1 MKFYIYTLGCKVNS
15 YESRIMTEDLINAGY
30 VEEKDN
36 NIPADIYIINTC
48 SVTNTA
54 DSKSLKLIRQ
64 AIKKN
69 KDAIIVVCGC
79 LAQVKP
85 ETVNIE
91 GVDIVIGN
99 KNKSKVSEYI
109 NEYVKNKNKKTDI
122 YDISNVEF
130 ETMQLN
136 NFDKTRAFIKIQDG
150 CNNFCAYCIIP
161 YTRGSVRSKPRE
173 DILNEIDHLTLNGH
187 KEIVLTGIHT
197 GNYGSE
203 FDNYD
208 FADLLNEIVKIKKL
222 SRIRISSIEITELN
236 DRVLE
241 IIKNNNVL
249 VDHLHIPLQS
259 GSDEILK
266 LMNRKYDTKYF
277 IEKINNYLDNN
288 NYYEALI
295 ELLFYG
301 VLENKQPIF
310 DEVIININEY
320 ELKEY
325 LKINLYEGIS
335 YINSLKILA
344 QKDNMY
350 ANAQLGSLEYSGL
363 ISGKIDY
370 EKCYEYYMKAALKG
384 HSKAAWMI
392 GNLIFSNKVKEKNV
406 DIMLKFLN
414 KAVDLG
420 SIAALNT
427 LGRYYLNIDDVTALK
442 YFKKAAEYGYAY
454 AYNNLGMYYEKNND
468 LKLAKNYYKLSADLL
483 NSWALNKMGEICIN
497 ESNYKDALFYF
508 NKAINCPISE
518 RSYYAYYNLAKIYK
532 NGNKKLNI
540 SKNEKLYNKYINIFQ
555 NKKES

>member
-79 LAQVKP
+79 LAQAKP

-130 ETMQLN
+130 ETMKLN

-277 IEKINNYLDNN
+277 IEKINKIRKIRPDISITTDVIVGFPNETDKNFNETIETIKKVDFSKLHVFPYSKREGTKAATMEGQIKEDVKKQRVM
-288 NYYEALI
+288 
-295 ELLFYG
+295 ELLKLSKE
-301 VLENKQPIF
+301 LENKYMNKFIGKTLTFIP
-310 DEVIININEY
+310 EV
-320 ELKEY
+320 
-325 LKINLYEGIS
+325 
-335 YINSLKILA
+335 
-344 QKDNMY
+344 
-350 ANAQLGSLEYSGL
+350 
-363 ISGKIDY
+363 
-370 EKCYEYYMKAALKG
+370 
-384 HSKAAWMI
+384 
-392 GNLIFSNKVKEKNV
+392 
-406 DIMLKFLN
+406 
-414 KAVDLG
+414 
-420 SIAALNT
+420 
-427 LGRYYLNIDDVTALK
+427 
-442 YFKKAAEYGYAY
+442 
-454 AYNNLGMYYEKNND
+454 
-468 LKLAKNYYKLSADLL
+468 
-483 NSWALNKMGEICIN
+483 
-497 ESNYKDALFYF
+497 YKDGYL
-508 NKAINCPISE
+508 IGHT
-518 RSYYAYYNLAKIYK
+518 
-532 NGNKKLNI
+532 GNYLLIKLNGCEELLHKEVSVKLMENQYPYII
-540 SKNEKLYNKYINIFQ
+540 SSAI
-555 NKKES
+555 

>member
-36 NIPADIYIINTC
+36 SIPADIYIINTC

-79 LAQVKP
+79 LAQAKP

-130 ETMQLN
+130 ETMKLN

-241 IIKNNNVL
+241 IIKDNNVL

-277 IEKINNYLDNN
+277 IEKINKIRKIRPDISITTDVIVGFPNETDKNFNETIETIKKVDFSKLHVFPYSKR
-288 NYYEALI
+288 EGTKAATMEGQVKEEI
-295 ELLFYG
+295 KKQRVMELLKLSKE
-301 VLENKQPIF
+301 LENKYMNKFIGKTLTFIP
-310 DEVIININEY
+310 EVY
-320 ELKEY
+320 KDGY
-325 LKINLYEGIS
+325 LIGHTGNYL
-335 YINSLKILA
+335 
-344 QKDNMY
+344 
-350 ANAQLGSLEYSGL
+350 L
-363 ISGKIDY
+363 IK
-370 EKCYEYYMKAALKG
+370 LKG
-384 HSKAAWMI
+384 CEELLHKEVS
-392 GNLIFSNKVKEKNV
+392 VKLMENQYPY
-406 DIMLKFLN
+406 II
-414 KAVDLG
+414 
-420 SIAALNT
+420 S
-427 LGRYYLNIDDVTALK
+427 
-442 YFKKAAEYGYAY
+442 
-454 AYNNLGMYYEKNND
+454 
-468 LKLAKNYYKLSADLL
+468 SA
-483 NSWALNKMGEICIN
+483 I
-497 ESNYKDALFYF
+497 
-508 NKAINCPISE
+508 
-518 RSYYAYYNLAKIYK
+518 
-532 NGNKKLNI
+532 
-540 SKNEKLYNKYINIFQ
+540 
-555 NKKES
+555 

>member
-79 LAQVKP
+79 LAQAKP

-130 ETMQLN
+130 ETMKLN

-277 IEKINNYLDNN
+277 IEKINKIRKIRPDISITTDVIVGFPNETDKNFN
-288 NYYEALI
+288 ETI
-295 ELLFYG
+295 ETIKKVDFSKLHVFPYS
-301 VLENKQPIF
+301 KR
-310 DEVIININEY
+310 
-320 ELKEY
+320 
-325 LKINLYEGIS
+325 EGT
-335 YINSLKILA
+335 
-344 QKDNMY
+344 
-350 ANAQLGSLEYSGL
+350 
-363 ISGKIDY
+363 
-370 EKCYEYYMKAALKG
+370 KAATMEGQIKEDV
-384 HSKAAWMI
+384 K
-392 GNLIFSNKVKEKNV
+392 NKELWN
-406 DIMLKFLN
+406 F
-414 KAVDLG
+414 
-420 SIAALNT
+420 
-427 LGRYYLNIDDVTALK
+427 
-442 YFKKAAEYGYAY
+442 
-454 AYNNLGMYYEKNND
+454 
-468 LKLAKNYYKLSADLL
+468 
-483 NSWALNKMGEICIN
+483 
-497 ESNYKDALFYF
+497 
-508 NKAINCPISE
+508 
-518 RSYYAYYNLAKIYK
+518 
-532 NGNKKLNI
+532 
-540 SKNEKLYNKYINIFQ
+540 
-555 NKKES
+555 

>member
-79 LAQVKP
+79 LAQAKP

-91 GVDIVIGN
+91 GVDIVSGN

-130 ETMQLN
+130 ETMKLN

-277 IEKINNYLDNN
+277 IEKINKIRKIRPDISITTDVIVGFPNETDKNFNETIETIKKVDFSKLHVFPYSKR
-288 NYYEALI
+288 EGTKAATMEGQVKEEVKKQRVM
-295 ELLFYG
+295 ELLKLSKE
-301 VLENKQPIF
+301 LENKYMNKIIGKTLTFIP
-310 DEVIININEY
+310 EVY
-320 ELKEY
+320 KDGY
-325 LKINLYEGIS
+325 LIGHTGNYL
-335 YINSLKILA
+335 
-344 QKDNMY
+344 
-350 ANAQLGSLEYSGL
+350 L
-363 ISGKIDY
+363 IK
-370 EKCYEYYMKAALKG
+370 LKG
-384 HSKAAWMI
+384 CEELLHKEVS
-392 GNLIFSNKVKEKNV
+392 VKLMENQYPY
-406 DIMLKFLN
+406 II
-414 KAVDLG
+414 
-420 SIAALNT
+420 S
-427 LGRYYLNIDDVTALK
+427 
-442 YFKKAAEYGYAY
+442 
-454 AYNNLGMYYEKNND
+454 
-468 LKLAKNYYKLSADLL
+468 SA
-483 NSWALNKMGEICIN
+483 I
-497 ESNYKDALFYF
+497 
-508 NKAINCPISE
+508 
-518 RSYYAYYNLAKIYK
+518 
-532 NGNKKLNI
+532 
-540 SKNEKLYNKYINIFQ
+540 
-555 NKKES
+555 

>member
-69 KDAIIVVCGC
+69 KDTIIVVCGC
-79 LAQVKP
+79 LAQAKP
-85 ETVNIE
+85 ETVNID

-130 ETMQLN
+130 ETMKLN

-277 IEKINNYLDNN
+277 IEKINKIRKIRPDISITTDVIVGFPNETDKNFNETIETIKKVDFSKLHVFPYSKR
-288 NYYEALI
+288 EGTKAATMEGQVKEEVKKQRVM
-295 ELLFYG
+295 ELLKLSKE
-301 VLENKQPIF
+301 LENKYMNKFIGKTLTFIP
-310 DEVIININEY
+310 EVY
-320 ELKEY
+320 KDGY
-325 LKINLYEGIS
+325 LIGHTGNYL
-335 YINSLKILA
+335 
-344 QKDNMY
+344 
-350 ANAQLGSLEYSGL
+350 L
-363 ISGKIDY
+363 IK
-370 EKCYEYYMKAALKG
+370 LKG
-384 HSKAAWMI
+384 CEELLHKEVS
-392 GNLIFSNKVKEKNV
+392 VKLMENQYPY
-406 DIMLKFLN
+406 II
-414 KAVDLG
+414 
-420 SIAALNT
+420 S
-427 LGRYYLNIDDVTALK
+427 
-442 YFKKAAEYGYAY
+442 
-454 AYNNLGMYYEKNND
+454 
-468 LKLAKNYYKLSADLL
+468 SA
-483 NSWALNKMGEICIN
+483 I
-497 ESNYKDALFYF
+497 
-508 NKAINCPISE
+508 
-518 RSYYAYYNLAKIYK
+518 
-532 NGNKKLNI
+532 
-540 SKNEKLYNKYINIFQ
+540 
-555 NKKES
+555 

>member
-79 LAQVKP
+79 LAQAKP

-130 ETMQLN
+130 ETMKLN

-161 YTRGSVRSKPRE
+161 YIRGSVRSKPRE

-277 IEKINNYLDNN
+277 IEKINKIRKIRPDISITTDVIVGFPNETDKNFNETIETIKKVDFSKLHVFPYSKR
-288 NYYEALI
+288 EGTKAATMEGQI
-295 ELLFYG
+295 KEEVKKQRVMELLKLSKE
-301 VLENKQPIF
+301 LENKYMNKFIGKTLTFIP
-310 DEVIININEY
+310 EVY
-320 ELKEY
+320 KDGY
-325 LKINLYEGIS
+325 LIGHTGNYL
-335 YINSLKILA
+335 
-344 QKDNMY
+344 
-350 ANAQLGSLEYSGL
+350 L
-363 ISGKIDY
+363 IK
-370 EKCYEYYMKAALKG
+370 LKG
-384 HSKAAWMI
+384 CEELLHKEVS
-392 GNLIFSNKVKEKNV
+392 VKLMENQYPY
-406 DIMLKFLN
+406 II
-414 KAVDLG
+414 
-420 SIAALNT
+420 S
-427 LGRYYLNIDDVTALK
+427 
-442 YFKKAAEYGYAY
+442 
-454 AYNNLGMYYEKNND
+454 
-468 LKLAKNYYKLSADLL
+468 SA
-483 NSWALNKMGEICIN
+483 I
-497 ESNYKDALFYF
+497 
-508 NKAINCPISE
+508 
-518 RSYYAYYNLAKIYK
+518 
-532 NGNKKLNI
+532 
-540 SKNEKLYNKYINIFQ
+540 
-555 NKKES
+555 

>member
-79 LAQVKP
+79 LAQAKP

-130 ETMQLN
+130 ETMKLN

-249 VDHLHIPLQS
+249 VNHLHIPLQS

-277 IEKINNYLDNN
+277 IEKINKIRKIRPDISITTDVIVGFPNETDKNFNETIETIKKVDFSKLHVFPYSKR
-288 NYYEALI
+288 EGTKAATMEGQI
-295 ELLFYG
+295 KEEVKKQRVMELLKLSKE
-301 VLENKQPIF
+301 LENKYMNKFIGKTLTFIP
-310 DEVIININEY
+310 EVY
-320 ELKEY
+320 KDGY
-325 LKINLYEGIS
+325 LIGHTGNYL
-335 YINSLKILA
+335 
-344 QKDNMY
+344 
-350 ANAQLGSLEYSGL
+350 L
-363 ISGKIDY
+363 IK
-370 EKCYEYYMKAALKG
+370 LKG
-384 HSKAAWMI
+384 CEELLHKEVS
-392 GNLIFSNKVKEKNV
+392 VKLMENQYPY
-406 DIMLKFLN
+406 II
-414 KAVDLG
+414 
-420 SIAALNT
+420 S
-427 LGRYYLNIDDVTALK
+427 
-442 YFKKAAEYGYAY
+442 
-454 AYNNLGMYYEKNND
+454 
-468 LKLAKNYYKLSADLL
+468 SA
-483 NSWALNKMGEICIN
+483 I
-497 ESNYKDALFYF
+497 
-508 NKAINCPISE
+508 
-518 RSYYAYYNLAKIYK
+518 
-532 NGNKKLNI
+532 
-540 SKNEKLYNKYINIFQ
+540 
-555 NKKES
+555 

>member
-130 ETMQLN
+130 ETMKLN

-197 GNYGSE
+197 VNYGSE

-277 IEKINNYLDNN
+277 IEKINKIRKIRPDISITTDVIVGFPNETDKNFNETIETIKKVDFSKLHVFPYSKR
-288 NYYEALI
+288 EGTKAATMEGQI
-295 ELLFYG
+295 KEEVKKQRVMELLKLSKE
-301 VLENKQPIF
+301 LENKYMNKFIGKTLTFIP
-310 DEVIININEY
+310 EVY
-320 ELKEY
+320 KDGY
-325 LKINLYEGIS
+325 LIGHTGNYL
-335 YINSLKILA
+335 
-344 QKDNMY
+344 
-350 ANAQLGSLEYSGL
+350 L
-363 ISGKIDY
+363 IK
-370 EKCYEYYMKAALKG
+370 LKG
-384 HSKAAWMI
+384 CEELLHKEVS
-392 GNLIFSNKVKEKNV
+392 VKLMENQYPY
-406 DIMLKFLN
+406 II
-414 KAVDLG
+414 
-420 SIAALNT
+420 S
-427 LGRYYLNIDDVTALK
+427 
-442 YFKKAAEYGYAY
+442 
-454 AYNNLGMYYEKNND
+454 
-468 LKLAKNYYKLSADLL
+468 SA
-483 NSWALNKMGEICIN
+483 I
-497 ESNYKDALFYF
+497 
-508 NKAINCPISE
+508 
-518 RSYYAYYNLAKIYK
+518 
-532 NGNKKLNI
+532 
-540 SKNEKLYNKYINIFQ
+540 
-555 NKKES
+555 

>member
-1 MKFYIYTLGCKVNS
+1 
-15 YESRIMTEDLINAGY
+15 MTEDLINAGY

-79 LAQVKP
+79 LAQAKP
-85 ETVNIE
+85 ETVNI
-91 GVDIVIGN
+91 D
-99 KNKSKVSEYI
+99 
-109 NEYVKNKNKKTDI
+109 
-122 YDISNVEF
+122 DISNVEF
-130 ETMQLN
+130 ETMKLN

-277 IEKINNYLDNN
+277 IEKINKIRKIRPDISITTDVIVGFPNETDKNFNETMETIKKVDFSKLHVFPYSKR
-288 NYYEALI
+288 EGTKAATMEGQI
-295 ELLFYG
+295 KEEVKKQRVMELLKLSKE
-301 VLENKQPIF
+301 LENKYMNKFIGKTLTFIP
-310 DEVIININEY
+310 EVY
-320 ELKEY
+320 KDGY
-325 LKINLYEGIS
+325 LIGHTGNYL
-335 YINSLKILA
+335 
-344 QKDNMY
+344 
-350 ANAQLGSLEYSGL
+350 L
-363 ISGKIDY
+363 IK
-370 EKCYEYYMKAALKG
+370 LKG
-384 HSKAAWMI
+384 CEELLHKEVS
-392 GNLIFSNKVKEKNV
+392 VKLMENQYPY
-406 DIMLKFLN
+406 II
-414 KAVDLG
+414 
-420 SIAALNT
+420 S
-427 LGRYYLNIDDVTALK
+427 
-442 YFKKAAEYGYAY
+442 
-454 AYNNLGMYYEKNND
+454 
-468 LKLAKNYYKLSADLL
+468 SA
-483 NSWALNKMGEICIN
+483 I
-497 ESNYKDALFYF
+497 
-508 NKAINCPISE
+508 
-518 RSYYAYYNLAKIYK
+518 
-532 NGNKKLNI
+532 
-540 SKNEKLYNKYINIFQ
+540 
-555 NKKES
+555 

>member
-130 ETMQLN
+130 ETMKLN

-277 IEKINNYLDNN
+277 IEKINKIRKIRPDISITTDVIVGFPNETDKNFNETIETIKKVDFSKLHVFPYSKREGTKAATMEGQIKEDVKKQRVM
-288 NYYEALI
+288 
-295 ELLFYG
+295 ELLKLSKE
-301 VLENKQPIF
+301 LENKYMNKFIGKTLTFIP
-310 DEVIININEY
+310 EVY
-320 ELKEY
+320 KDGY
-325 LKINLYEGIS
+325 LIGHTGNYL
-335 YINSLKILA
+335 
-344 QKDNMY
+344 
-350 ANAQLGSLEYSGL
+350 L
-363 ISGKIDY
+363 IK
-370 EKCYEYYMKAALKG
+370 LKG
-384 HSKAAWMI
+384 CEELLHKEVS
-392 GNLIFSNKVKEKNV
+392 VKLMENQYPY
-406 DIMLKFLN
+406 II
-414 KAVDLG
+414 
-420 SIAALNT
+420 S
-427 LGRYYLNIDDVTALK
+427 
-442 YFKKAAEYGYAY
+442 
-454 AYNNLGMYYEKNND
+454 
-468 LKLAKNYYKLSADLL
+468 SA
-483 NSWALNKMGEICIN
+483 I
-497 ESNYKDALFYF
+497 
-508 NKAINCPISE
+508 
-518 RSYYAYYNLAKIYK
+518 
-532 NGNKKLNI
+532 
-540 SKNEKLYNKYINIFQ
+540 
-555 NKKES
+555 

>member
-79 LAQVKP
+79 LAQAKP
-85 ETVNIE
+85 ETVNID

-130 ETMQLN
+130 ETMKLN

-161 YTRGSVRSKPRE
+161 YTRGSVRSKQRE

-277 IEKINNYLDNN
+277 IEKINKIRKIRPDISITTDVIVGFPNETDKNFNETIETIKKVDFSKLHVFPYSKR
-288 NYYEALI
+288 EGTKAATMEGQVKEEVKKQRVM
-295 ELLFYG
+295 ELLKLSKE
-301 VLENKQPIF
+301 LENKYMNKFIGKTLTFIP
-310 DEVIININEY
+310 EVY
-320 ELKEY
+320 KDGY
-325 LKINLYEGIS
+325 LIGHTGNYL
-335 YINSLKILA
+335 
-344 QKDNMY
+344 
-350 ANAQLGSLEYSGL
+350 L
-363 ISGKIDY
+363 IK
-370 EKCYEYYMKAALKG
+370 LKG
-384 HSKAAWMI
+384 CEELLHKEVS
-392 GNLIFSNKVKEKNV
+392 VKLMENQYPY
-406 DIMLKFLN
+406 II
-414 KAVDLG
+414 
-420 SIAALNT
+420 S
-427 LGRYYLNIDDVTALK
+427 
-442 YFKKAAEYGYAY
+442 
-454 AYNNLGMYYEKNND
+454 
-468 LKLAKNYYKLSADLL
+468 SA
-483 NSWALNKMGEICIN
+483 I
-497 ESNYKDALFYF
+497 
-508 NKAINCPISE
+508 
-518 RSYYAYYNLAKIYK
+518 
-532 NGNKKLNI
+532 
-540 SKNEKLYNKYINIFQ
+540 
-555 NKKES
+555 

>member
-79 LAQVKP
+79 LAQAKP

-130 ETMQLN
+130 ETMKLN

-241 IIKNNNVL
+241 IIKDNNVL

-277 IEKINNYLDNN
+277 IEKINKIRKIRPDISITTDVIVGFPNETDKNFNETIETIKKVDFSKLHVFPYSKR
-288 NYYEALI
+288 EGTKAATMEGQVKEEI
-295 ELLFYG
+295 KKQRVMELLKLSKE
-301 VLENKQPIF
+301 LENKYMNKFIGKTLTFIP
-310 DEVIININEY
+310 EVY
-320 ELKEY
+320 KDGY
-325 LKINLYEGIS
+325 LIGHTGNYL
-335 YINSLKILA
+335 
-344 QKDNMY
+344 
-350 ANAQLGSLEYSGL
+350 L
-363 ISGKIDY
+363 IK
-370 EKCYEYYMKAALKG
+370 LKG
-384 HSKAAWMI
+384 CEELLHKEVS
-392 GNLIFSNKVKEKNV
+392 VKLMENQYPY
-406 DIMLKFLN
+406 II
-414 KAVDLG
+414 
-420 SIAALNT
+420 S
-427 LGRYYLNIDDVTALK
+427 
-442 YFKKAAEYGYAY
+442 
-454 AYNNLGMYYEKNND
+454 
-468 LKLAKNYYKLSADLL
+468 SA
-483 NSWALNKMGEICIN
+483 I
-497 ESNYKDALFYF
+497 
-508 NKAINCPISE
+508 
-518 RSYYAYYNLAKIYK
+518 
-532 NGNKKLNI
+532 
-540 SKNEKLYNKYINIFQ
+540 
-555 NKKES
+555 

>member
-36 NIPADIYIINTC
+36 SIPADIYIINTC

-79 LAQVKP
+79 LAQAKP

-130 ETMQLN
+130 ETMKLN

-241 IIKNNNVL
+241 IIKDNNVL

-277 IEKINNYLDNN
+277 IEKINKIRKIRPDISITTDVIVGFPNETDKNFNETIETIKKVDFSKLHVFPYSKR
-288 NYYEALI
+288 EGTKAATMEGQVKEEI
-295 ELLFYG
+295 KKQRVMELL
-301 VLENKQPIF
+301 
-310 DEVIININEY
+310 
-320 ELKEY
+320 
-325 LKINLYEGIS
+325 
-335 YINSLKILA
+335 
-344 QKDNMY
+344 
-350 ANAQLGSLEYSGL
+350 
-363 ISGKIDY
+363 
-370 EKCYEYYMKAALKG
+370 
-384 HSKAAWMI
+384 
-392 GNLIFSNKVKEKNV
+392 
-406 DIMLKFLN
+406 
-414 KAVDLG
+414 
-420 SIAALNT
+420 
-427 LGRYYLNIDDVTALK
+427 
-442 YFKKAAEYGYAY
+442 
-454 AYNNLGMYYEKNND
+454 
-468 LKLAKNYYKLSADLL
+468 KLSKEL
-483 NSWALNKMGEICIN
+483 E
-497 ESNYKDALFYF
+497 
-508 NKAINCPISE
+508 
-518 RSYYAYYNLAKIYK
+518 
-532 NGNKKLNI
+532 
-540 SKNEKLYNKYINIFQ
+540 NKYINKFIGKTLTFIPEVYKDGYLIGHTG
-555 NKKES
+555 NYLLIKLKGCEELLHKEVSVKLMENQYPYIISSAI

>member
-1 MKFYIYTLGCKVNS
+1 
-15 YESRIMTEDLINAGY
+15 MTEDLINAGY

-79 LAQVKP
+79 LAQAKP

-130 ETMQLN
+130 ETMKLN

-277 IEKINNYLDNN
+277 IEKINKIRKIRPDISITTDVIVGFPNETDKNFNETIETIKKVDFSKLHVFPYSKR
-288 NYYEALI
+288 EGTKAATMEGQVKEEVKKQRVM
-295 ELLFYG
+295 ELLKLSKE
-301 VLENKQPIF
+301 LENKYMNKFIGKTLTFIP
-310 DEVIININEY
+310 EVY
-320 ELKEY
+320 KDGY
-325 LKINLYEGIS
+325 LIGHTGNYL
-335 YINSLKILA
+335 
-344 QKDNMY
+344 
-350 ANAQLGSLEYSGL
+350 L
-363 ISGKIDY
+363 IK
-370 EKCYEYYMKAALKG
+370 LKG
-384 HSKAAWMI
+384 CEELLHKEVS
-392 GNLIFSNKVKEKNV
+392 VKLMENQYPY
-406 DIMLKFLN
+406 II
-414 KAVDLG
+414 
-420 SIAALNT
+420 S
-427 LGRYYLNIDDVTALK
+427 
-442 YFKKAAEYGYAY
+442 
-454 AYNNLGMYYEKNND
+454 
-468 LKLAKNYYKLSADLL
+468 SA
-483 NSWALNKMGEICIN
+483 I
-497 ESNYKDALFYF
+497 
-508 NKAINCPISE
+508 
-518 RSYYAYYNLAKIYK
+518 
-532 NGNKKLNI
+532 
-540 SKNEKLYNKYINIFQ
+540 
-555 NKKES
+555 

>member
-130 ETMQLN
+130 ETMKLN

-249 VDHLHIPLQS
+249 VDHLHMPLQS

-277 IEKINNYLDNN
+277 IEKINKIRKIRPDISITTDVIVGFPNETDKNFNETIETIKKVDFSKLHVFPYSKR
-288 NYYEALI
+288 EGTKAATMEGQI
-295 ELLFYG
+295 KEEVKKQRVMELLKLSKE
-301 VLENKQPIF
+301 LENKYMNKFIGKTLTFIP
-310 DEVIININEY
+310 EVY
-320 ELKEY
+320 KDGY
-325 LKINLYEGIS
+325 LIGHTGNYL
-335 YINSLKILA
+335 
-344 QKDNMY
+344 
-350 ANAQLGSLEYSGL
+350 L
-363 ISGKIDY
+363 IK
-370 EKCYEYYMKAALKG
+370 LKG
-384 HSKAAWMI
+384 CEELLHKEVS
-392 GNLIFSNKVKEKNV
+392 VKLMENQYPY
-406 DIMLKFLN
+406 II
-414 KAVDLG
+414 
-420 SIAALNT
+420 S
-427 LGRYYLNIDDVTALK
+427 
-442 YFKKAAEYGYAY
+442 
-454 AYNNLGMYYEKNND
+454 
-468 LKLAKNYYKLSADLL
+468 SA
-483 NSWALNKMGEICIN
+483 I
-497 ESNYKDALFYF
+497 
-508 NKAINCPISE
+508 
-518 RSYYAYYNLAKIYK
+518 
-532 NGNKKLNI
+532 
-540 SKNEKLYNKYINIFQ
+540 
-555 NKKES
+555 

>member
-79 LAQVKP
+79 LAQAKP

-130 ETMQLN
+130 ETMKLN

-277 IEKINNYLDNN
+277 IEKINKIRKIRPDISITTDVIVGFPNETDKNFNETIETIKKVDFSKLHVFPYSKREGTKAATMEGQIKEDVKKQRVM
-288 NYYEALI
+288 
-295 ELLFYG
+295 ELLKLSKE
-301 VLENKQPIF
+301 LENKYMNKFIGKTLTFIP
-310 DEVIININEY
+310 EVY
-320 ELKEY
+320 KDGY
-325 LKINLYEGIS
+325 LIGHTGNYL
-335 YINSLKILA
+335 
-344 QKDNMY
+344 
-350 ANAQLGSLEYSGL
+350 L
-363 ISGKIDY
+363 IK
-370 EKCYEYYMKAALKG
+370 LKG
-384 HSKAAWMI
+384 CEELLHKEVS
-392 GNLIFSNKVKEKNV
+392 VKLMENQYPY
-406 DIMLKFLN
+406 II
-414 KAVDLG
+414 
-420 SIAALNT
+420 S
-427 LGRYYLNIDDVTALK
+427 
-442 YFKKAAEYGYAY
+442 
-454 AYNNLGMYYEKNND
+454 
-468 LKLAKNYYKLSADLL
+468 SA
-483 NSWALNKMGEICIN
+483 I
-497 ESNYKDALFYF
+497 
-508 NKAINCPISE
+508 
-518 RSYYAYYNLAKIYK
+518 
-532 NGNKKLNI
+532 
-540 SKNEKLYNKYINIFQ
+540 
-555 NKKES
+555 

>member
-130 ETMQLN
+130 ETMKLN

-277 IEKINNYLDNN
+277 IEKINKIRKIRPDISITTDVIVGFPNETDKNFNETIETIKKVDFSKLHVFPYSKR
-288 NYYEALI
+288 EGTKAATMEGQI
-295 ELLFYG
+295 KEEVKKQRVMELLKLSKE
-301 VLENKQPIF
+301 LENKYMNKFIGKTLTFIP
-310 DEVIININEY
+310 EVY
-320 ELKEY
+320 KDGY
-325 LKINLYEGIS
+325 LIGHTGNYL
-335 YINSLKILA
+335 
-344 QKDNMY
+344 
-350 ANAQLGSLEYSGL
+350 L
-363 ISGKIDY
+363 IK
-370 EKCYEYYMKAALKG
+370 LKG
-384 HSKAAWMI
+384 CEELLHKEVS
-392 GNLIFSNKVKEKNV
+392 VKLLENQYPY
-406 DIMLKFLN
+406 II
-414 KAVDLG
+414 
-420 SIAALNT
+420 S
-427 LGRYYLNIDDVTALK
+427 
-442 YFKKAAEYGYAY
+442 
-454 AYNNLGMYYEKNND
+454 
-468 LKLAKNYYKLSADLL
+468 SA
-483 NSWALNKMGEICIN
+483 I
-497 ESNYKDALFYF
+497 
-508 NKAINCPISE
+508 
-518 RSYYAYYNLAKIYK
+518 
-532 NGNKKLNI
+532 
-540 SKNEKLYNKYINIFQ
+540 
-555 NKKES
+555 

>member
-79 LAQVKP
+79 LAQAKP

-130 ETMQLN
+130 ETMKLN

-277 IEKINNYLDNN
+277 IEKINKIRKIRPDISITTDVIVGFPNETDKNFNETIETIKKVDFSKLHVFPYSKREGTKAATMEGQVKEDVKKQRVM
-288 NYYEALI
+288 
-295 ELLFYG
+295 ELLKLSKE
-301 VLENKQPIF
+301 LENKYMNKFIGKTLTFIP
-310 DEVIININEY
+310 EVY
-320 ELKEY
+320 KDGY
-325 LKINLYEGIS
+325 LIGHTGNYL
-335 YINSLKILA
+335 
-344 QKDNMY
+344 
-350 ANAQLGSLEYSGL
+350 L
-363 ISGKIDY
+363 IK
-370 EKCYEYYMKAALKG
+370 LKG
-384 HSKAAWMI
+384 CEELLHKEVS
-392 GNLIFSNKVKEKNV
+392 VKLMENQYPY
-406 DIMLKFLN
+406 II
-414 KAVDLG
+414 
-420 SIAALNT
+420 S
-427 LGRYYLNIDDVTALK
+427 
-442 YFKKAAEYGYAY
+442 
-454 AYNNLGMYYEKNND
+454 
-468 LKLAKNYYKLSADLL
+468 SA
-483 NSWALNKMGEICIN
+483 I
-497 ESNYKDALFYF
+497 
-508 NKAINCPISE
+508 
-518 RSYYAYYNLAKIYK
+518 
-532 NGNKKLNI
+532 
-540 SKNEKLYNKYINIFQ
+540 
-555 NKKES
+555 

>member
-36 NIPADIYIINTC
+36 SIPADIYIINTC

-79 LAQVKP
+79 LAQAKP

-130 ETMQLN
+130 ETMKLN

-150 CNNFCAYCIIP
+150 CNNFCTYCIIP

-241 IIKNNNVL
+241 IIKDNNVL

-277 IEKINNYLDNN
+277 IEKINKIRKIRPDISITTDVIVGFPNETDKNFNETIETIKKVDFSKLHVFPYSKR
-288 NYYEALI
+288 EGTKAATMEGQVKEEI
-295 ELLFYG
+295 KKQRVMELLKLSKE
-301 VLENKQPIF
+301 LENKYMNKFIGKTLTFIP
-310 DEVIININEY
+310 EVY
-320 ELKEY
+320 KDGY
-325 LKINLYEGIS
+325 LIGHTGNYL
-335 YINSLKILA
+335 
-344 QKDNMY
+344 
-350 ANAQLGSLEYSGL
+350 L
-363 ISGKIDY
+363 IK
-370 EKCYEYYMKAALKG
+370 LKG
-384 HSKAAWMI
+384 CEELLHKEVS
-392 GNLIFSNKVKEKNV
+392 VKLMENQYPY
-406 DIMLKFLN
+406 II
-414 KAVDLG
+414 
-420 SIAALNT
+420 S
-427 LGRYYLNIDDVTALK
+427 
-442 YFKKAAEYGYAY
+442 
-454 AYNNLGMYYEKNND
+454 
-468 LKLAKNYYKLSADLL
+468 SA
-483 NSWALNKMGEICIN
+483 I
-497 ESNYKDALFYF
+497 
-508 NKAINCPISE
+508 
-518 RSYYAYYNLAKIYK
+518 
-532 NGNKKLNI
+532 
-540 SKNEKLYNKYINIFQ
+540 
-555 NKKES
+555 

>member
-222 SRIRISSIEITELN
+222 SKIRISSIEITELN

-277 IEKINNYLDNN
+277 IEKINKIRPDISITTDVIVGFPNETDKNFNETIETIKKVDFSKLHVFPYSKR
-288 NYYEALI
+288 EGTKAATMEGQI
-295 ELLFYG
+295 KEEVKKQRVMELLKLSKE
-301 VLENKQPIF
+301 LENKYMNKFIGKTLTFIP
-310 DEVIININEY
+310 EVY
-320 ELKEY
+320 KDGY
-325 LKINLYEGIS
+325 LIGHTGNYL
-335 YINSLKILA
+335 
-344 QKDNMY
+344 
-350 ANAQLGSLEYSGL
+350 L
-363 ISGKIDY
+363 IK
-370 EKCYEYYMKAALKG
+370 LKG
-384 HSKAAWMI
+384 CEELLHKEVS
-392 GNLIFSNKVKEKNV
+392 VKLMENQYPY
-406 DIMLKFLN
+406 II
-414 KAVDLG
+414 
-420 SIAALNT
+420 S
-427 LGRYYLNIDDVTALK
+427 
-442 YFKKAAEYGYAY
+442 
-454 AYNNLGMYYEKNND
+454 
-468 LKLAKNYYKLSADLL
+468 SA
-483 NSWALNKMGEICIN
+483 I
-497 ESNYKDALFYF
+497 
-508 NKAINCPISE
+508 
-518 RSYYAYYNLAKIYK
+518 
-532 NGNKKLNI
+532 
-540 SKNEKLYNKYINIFQ
+540 
-555 NKKES
+555 

>member
-277 IEKINNYLDNN
+277 IEKINKIRKIRPDISITTDVIVGFPNETDKNFNETIETIKKVDFSKLHVFPYSKR
-288 NYYEALI
+288 EGTKSATMEGQI
-295 ELLFYG
+295 KEEVKKQRVMELLKLSKE
-301 VLENKQPIF
+301 LENKYMNKFIGKTLTFIP
-310 DEVIININEY
+310 EVY
-320 ELKEY
+320 KDGY
-325 LKINLYEGIS
+325 LIGHTGNYL
-335 YINSLKILA
+335 
-344 QKDNMY
+344 
-350 ANAQLGSLEYSGL
+350 L
-363 ISGKIDY
+363 IK
-370 EKCYEYYMKAALKG
+370 LKG
-384 HSKAAWMI
+384 CEELLHKEVS
-392 GNLIFSNKVKEKNV
+392 VKLMENQYPY
-406 DIMLKFLN
+406 II
-414 KAVDLG
+414 
-420 SIAALNT
+420 S
-427 LGRYYLNIDDVTALK
+427 
-442 YFKKAAEYGYAY
+442 
-454 AYNNLGMYYEKNND
+454 
-468 LKLAKNYYKLSADLL
+468 SA
-483 NSWALNKMGEICIN
+483 I
-497 ESNYKDALFYF
+497 
-508 NKAINCPISE
+508 
-518 RSYYAYYNLAKIYK
+518 
-532 NGNKKLNI
+532 
-540 SKNEKLYNKYINIFQ
+540 
-555 NKKES
+555 

>member
-36 NIPADIYIINTC
+36 SIPADIYIINTC

-79 LAQVKP
+79 LAQAKP

-241 IIKNNNVL
+241 IIKDNNVL

-277 IEKINNYLDNN
+277 IEKINKIRKIRPDISITTDVIVGFPNETDKNFNETIETIKKVDFSKLHVFPYSKR
-288 NYYEALI
+288 EGTKAATMEGQVKEEI
-295 ELLFYG
+295 KKQRVMELLKLSKE
-301 VLENKQPIF
+301 LENKYMNKFIGKTLTFIP
-310 DEVIININEY
+310 EVY
-320 ELKEY
+320 KDGY
-325 LKINLYEGIS
+325 LIGHTGNYL
-335 YINSLKILA
+335 
-344 QKDNMY
+344 
-350 ANAQLGSLEYSGL
+350 L
-363 ISGKIDY
+363 IK
-370 EKCYEYYMKAALKG
+370 LKG
-384 HSKAAWMI
+384 CEELLHKEVS
-392 GNLIFSNKVKEKNV
+392 VKLMENQYPY
-406 DIMLKFLN
+406 II
-414 KAVDLG
+414 
-420 SIAALNT
+420 S
-427 LGRYYLNIDDVTALK
+427 
-442 YFKKAAEYGYAY
+442 
-454 AYNNLGMYYEKNND
+454 
-468 LKLAKNYYKLSADLL
+468 SA
-483 NSWALNKMGEICIN
+483 I
-497 ESNYKDALFYF
+497 
-508 NKAINCPISE
+508 
-518 RSYYAYYNLAKIYK
+518 
-532 NGNKKLNI
+532 
-540 SKNEKLYNKYINIFQ
+540 
-555 NKKES
+555 

>member
-79 LAQVKP
+79 LAQAKP
-85 ETVNIE
+85 ETVNID

-130 ETMQLN
+130 ETMKLN

-203 FDNYD
+203 FDNYA

-277 IEKINNYLDNN
+277 IEKINKIRKIRPDISITTDVIVGFPNETDKNFNETMETIKKVDFSKLHVFPYSKR
-288 NYYEALI
+288 EGTKAATMEGQI
-295 ELLFYG
+295 KEEVKKQRVMELLKLSKE
-301 VLENKQPIF
+301 LENKYMNKFIGKTLTFIP
-310 DEVIININEY
+310 EVY
-320 ELKEY
+320 KDGY
-325 LKINLYEGIS
+325 LIGHTCNYL
-335 YINSLKILA
+335 
-344 QKDNMY
+344 
-350 ANAQLGSLEYSGL
+350 L
-363 ISGKIDY
+363 IK
-370 EKCYEYYMKAALKG
+370 LKG
-384 HSKAAWMI
+384 CEELLHKEVS
-392 GNLIFSNKVKEKNV
+392 VKLMENQYPY
-406 DIMLKFLN
+406 II
-414 KAVDLG
+414 
-420 SIAALNT
+420 S
-427 LGRYYLNIDDVTALK
+427 
-442 YFKKAAEYGYAY
+442 
-454 AYNNLGMYYEKNND
+454 
-468 LKLAKNYYKLSADLL
+468 SA
-483 NSWALNKMGEICIN
+483 I
-497 ESNYKDALFYF
+497 
-508 NKAINCPISE
+508 
-518 RSYYAYYNLAKIYK
+518 
-532 NGNKKLNI
+532 
-540 SKNEKLYNKYINIFQ
+540 
-555 NKKES
+555 

>member
-241 IIKNNNVL
+241 KINKIRKIRPDISITTDVIVGFPNETDKNFNETIETIKK
-249 VDHLHIPLQS
+249 VDFSKLHVFPYSKREGTKAATMEGQIKEEVKKQRVMEL
-259 GSDEILK
+259 LK
-266 LMNRKYDTKYF
+266 LSK
-277 IEKINNYLDNN
+277 E
-288 NYYEALI
+288 
-295 ELLFYG
+295 
-301 VLENKQPIF
+301 LENKYMNKFIGKTLTFIP
-310 DEVIININEY
+310 EVY
-320 ELKEY
+320 KDGY
-325 LKINLYEGIS
+325 LIGHTGNYL
-335 YINSLKILA
+335 
-344 QKDNMY
+344 
-350 ANAQLGSLEYSGL
+350 L
-363 ISGKIDY
+363 IK
-370 EKCYEYYMKAALKG
+370 LKG
-384 HSKAAWMI
+384 WEELLHKEVS
-392 GNLIFSNKVKEKNV
+392 VKLMENQYPY
-406 DIMLKFLN
+406 II
-414 KAVDLG
+414 
-420 SIAALNT
+420 S
-427 LGRYYLNIDDVTALK
+427 
-442 YFKKAAEYGYAY
+442 
-454 AYNNLGMYYEKNND
+454 
-468 LKLAKNYYKLSADLL
+468 SA
-483 NSWALNKMGEICIN
+483 I
-497 ESNYKDALFYF
+497 
-508 NKAINCPISE
+508 
-518 RSYYAYYNLAKIYK
+518 
-532 NGNKKLNI
+532 
-540 SKNEKLYNKYINIFQ
+540 
-555 NKKES
+555 